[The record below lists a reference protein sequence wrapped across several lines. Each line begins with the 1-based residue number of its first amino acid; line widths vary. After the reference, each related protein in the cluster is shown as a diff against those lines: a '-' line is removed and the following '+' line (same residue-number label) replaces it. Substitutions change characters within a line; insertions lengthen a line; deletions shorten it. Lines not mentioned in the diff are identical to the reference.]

1 MAKIDF
7 ITAEK
12 GGIKMFGK
20 CGADELPT
28 VVGWGTTAKHIAYVV
43 ATHGLCHNVFHSST
57 MDFADE
63 EGFEHYGGAW
73 KLWEEAIG
81 MATFMKGAE

>member
-28 VVGWGTTAKHIAYVV
+28 VVGWGTTAKHIAYVI
-43 ATHGLCHNVFHSST
+43 ATHGLADTVYGGSS

-63 EGFEHYGGAW
+63 EGFDHYEGA
-73 KLWEEAIG
+73 KYLWDEALG